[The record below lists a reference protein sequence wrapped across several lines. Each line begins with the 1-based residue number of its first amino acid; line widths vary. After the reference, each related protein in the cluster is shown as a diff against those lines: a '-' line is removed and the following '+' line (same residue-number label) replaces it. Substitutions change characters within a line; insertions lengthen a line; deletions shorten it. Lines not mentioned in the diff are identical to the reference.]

1 MNLNEW
7 KKTKLD
13 FHREEAKKALR
24 EDLPVSEFLNEE
36 QIAEIKSE
44 IEIEDYQETVYFE
57 ESIDLSEFETD
68 LNDADCDCPDDEDD
82 CDCPEV
88 YYDFIPDEYGE
99 MMDLEFELY
108 DSSFEDDGVE
118 QYLKIKDAIF
128 ADDFEMVPGAELE
141 ENADDP
147 LTHGMHAVGEA
158 GRAKV
163 IFRRSKGTIVKRKRC
178 PKGTRIAGT
187 RCVPQTGTMK
197 AKNRRK
203 GIKLKRAMKRI
214 GAGAKKRANIRRKI
228 TKRRVQGRARNYAN
242 T

>member
-1 MNLNEW
+1 MNLTEW
-7 KKTKLD
+7 KKAKVN
-13 FHREEAKKALR
+13 FYREEAKKALS
-24 EDLPVSEFLNEE
+24 EDLPVSEFLTEDEIN
-36 QIAEIKSE
+36 EIKSE
-44 IEIEDYQETVYFE
+44 LEIENFEEVVYFE
-57 ESIDLSEFETD
+57 ESIDLSEIFKTD
-68 LNDADCDCPDDEDD
+68 LNDTDCDCDDDEED

-108 DSSFEDDGVE
+108 DDSFEDEGIE

-141 ENADDP
+141 ESDDP
-147 LTHGMHAVGEA
+147 LEHGMHAVGEA